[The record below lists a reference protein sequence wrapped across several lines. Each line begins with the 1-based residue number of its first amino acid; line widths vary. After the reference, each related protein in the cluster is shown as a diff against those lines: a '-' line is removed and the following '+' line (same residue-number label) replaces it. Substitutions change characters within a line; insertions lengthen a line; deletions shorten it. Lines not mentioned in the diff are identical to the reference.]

1 MQDQIADVSHRVHK
15 TYKAVKRGGG
25 RAPRPWSLVR
35 LTYLLTYK
43 GRSGQ
48 TGQCVCV
55 VRPRQER
62 TLVRGGYAR

>member
-1 MQDQIADVSHRVHK
+1 MFHTAFIK
-15 TYKAVKRGGG
+15 LIKRGA
-25 RAPRPWSLVR
+25 RHPRPWSLVR